1 MIECQHPPGTDA
13 PPICICYI
21 PGMSGLL
28 AGKVTVITGAGNGIG
43 AATAR
48 LFAEEEAAAVVVSD
62 VDGDA
67 AEKVAATIGGRAT
80 AARVDVRDPAQL
92 RALHDQVLGEHGRVD
107 VLVNNAGH
115 YIVPT
120 AFGDSTANHWQ
131 ALYEINLLHVFH
143 ATHLFL
149 PTMIG
154 QASGAIINVSSIEGI
169 RGYPIDPVYGAFKAA
184 VVHFTKC
191 LGVDVAPH
199 GVRVNAIAPDLTN
212 SAQSNFAE
220 WDPPEVAQRWS
231 HYLPV
236 GRMGQPVEQARVVT
250 FLASEQSGFLVGQT
264 INTDGGTAEAAGWYR
279 SDRRPGRRW
288 TNRPFD
294 P

>member
-1 MIECQHPPGTDA
+1 
-13 PPICICYI
+13 
-21 PGMSGLL
+21 MSGLL
-28 AGKVTVITGAGNGIG
+28 AGKVAVITGAGHGIG

-48 LFAEEEAAAVVVSD
+48 LFAEEGAAAVIVSD
-62 VDGDA
+62 IDGDA
-67 AEKVAATIGGRAT
+67 AEEVAAAIGPRAT
-80 AARVDVRDPAQL
+80 PVRVDVRDREQL
-92 RALHDQVLGEHGRVD
+92 RTLHDQVMAAHGQVD
-107 VLVNNAGH
+107 ALVNNAGH

-120 AFGDSTANHWQ
+120 PFGDSTAGHWQ

-149 PTMIG
+149 PDMVG
-154 QASGAIINVSSIEGI
+154 RKSGAIVNVSSIEGV
-169 RGYPIDPVYGAFKAA
+169 RGYPVDPVYGAFKAA

-191 LGVDVAPH
+191 LGVDVAPY
-199 GVRVNAIAPDLTN
+199 GVRVNAIAPDLTD
-212 SAQSNFAE
+212 SAQSNFTA

-231 HYLPV
+231 QYLPV
-236 GRMGQPVEQARVVT
+236 GRMGQPAEQARVIA
-250 FLASEQSGFLVGQT
+250 FLASELSGFLVGQT

>member
-1 MIECQHPPGTDA
+1 
-13 PPICICYI
+13 
-21 PGMSGLL
+21 MSGLL
-28 AGKVTVITGAGNGIG
+28 SGKIAVITGAGNGIG

-48 LFAEEEAAAVVVSD
+48 LFADEGAAAVVVSD
-62 VDGDA
+62 IDGGA
-67 AEKVAATIGGRAT
+67 AKRVAGLIGTQAT
-80 AARVDVRDPAQL
+80 AVTTDVRDPAQL
-92 RALHDQVLGEHGRVD
+92 GSLHDQVVAEHGRVD

-120 AFGDSTANHWQ
+120 PFGESTAGHWQ

-149 PTMIG
+149 PGMIG
-154 QASGAIINVSSIEGI
+154 QESGAIINVSSIEGV

-191 LGVDVAPH
+191 LGVDVAPY
-199 GVRVNAIAPDLTN
+199 GVRVNAIAPDMTN
-212 SAQSNFAE
+212 SEQSNFVK
-220 WDPPEVAQRWS
+220 WDPPDVAERWQ

-236 GRMGQPVEQARVVT
+236 GRMGHPVEQARVVA
-250 FLASEQSGFLVGQT
+250 FLASDLSGFLVGQT
-264 INTDGGTAEAAGWYR
+264 VNTDGGTAEAAGWYR

>member
-1 MIECQHPPGTDA
+1 MVGAGARPQGSVVS
-13 PPICICYI
+13 
-21 PGMSGLL
+21 MSGLL

-48 LFAEEEAAAVVVSD
+48 LFAAEGAAAVVVSD
-62 VDGDA
+62 IDGDA
-67 AEKVAATIGGRAT
+67 AETVAAAIGAQAT
-80 AARVDVRDPAQL
+80 AAKADVRDPAQL
-92 RALHDQVLGEHGRVD
+92 QALHDQVIAAHGRAD

-120 AFGDSTANHWQ
+120 AFGDSTASHWQ
-131 ALYEINLLHVFH
+131 GLYEINLLHVFQ

-149 PTMIG
+149 PGMVR
-154 QASGAIINVSSIEGI
+154 QKSGAIVNVSSIEGV

-191 LGVDVAPH
+191 LGVDVAPY

-220 WDPPEVAQRWS
+220 WDPPEVAERWS
-231 HYLPV
+231 QYLPV
-236 GRMGQPVEQARVVT
+236 GRMGTPDEQARVVT
-250 FLASEQSGFLVGQT
+250 FLASELSGFLVGQT

-288 TNRPFD
+288 TNRPFE

>member
-1 MIECQHPPGTDA
+1 V
-13 PPICICYI
+13 
-21 PGMSGLL
+21 SGLL

-48 LFAEEEAAAVVVSD
+48 LFAKEEAAAVVVSD
-62 VDGDA
+62 IDGA
-67 AEKVAATIGGRAT
+67 AADKVAASIGARAMPVQ
-80 AARVDVRDPAQL
+80 VDVREPEQL
-92 RALHDQVLGEHGRVD
+92 RALHDQVMAAHGRVD

-120 AFGDSTANHWQ
+120 AFGDSTASHWQ
-131 ALYEINLLHVFH
+131 ALYEINLLHVFR

-149 PTMIG
+149 PGMIERE
-154 QASGAIINVSSIEGI
+154 SGAIVNVSSIEGV

-191 LGVDVAPH
+191 LGVDVAPY

-231 HYLPV
+231 QYLPV
-236 GRMGQPVEQARVVT
+236 GRMGQPEEQARVVA
-250 FLASEQSGFLVGQT
+250 FLASELSGFLVGQT
-264 INTDGGTAEAAGWYR
+264 VNTDGGTAEAAGWYR

>member
-1 MIECQHPPGTDA
+1 ME
-13 PPICICYI
+13 
-21 PGMSGLL
+21 GLV
-28 AGKVTVITGAGNGIG
+28 AGKVAVVTGAGRGIG
-43 AATAR
+43 AEVTR
-48 LFAEEEAAAVVVSD
+48 LFADHGAEAVFVSD
-62 VDGDA
+62 VDGEE
-67 AEKVAATIGGRAT
+67 AERIAGTIGPAGVAVT
-80 AARVDVRDPAQL
+80 VDVREASQL
-92 RALHDQVLGEHGRVD
+92 QALRDEVMSVHGRVD

-120 AFGDSTANHWQ
+120 SLQESTPDHWQ

-143 ATHLFL
+143 ASHLFL
-149 PTMIG
+149 PAMIAAG
-154 QASGAIINVSSIEGI
+154 QGAIVNVSSIEGV
-169 RGYPIDPVYGAFKAA
+169 RGYPVDPVYGAFKAA

-191 LGVDVAPH
+191 LGVDVAPY
-199 GVRVNAIAPDLTN
+199 GVRVNGIAPDMTN

-220 WDPPEVAQRWS
+220 WDTSEVAERW
-231 HYLPV
+231 HQYLPV
-236 GRMGQPVEQARVVT
+236 GRVGQPLDQARAVL
-250 FLASEQSGFLVGQT
+250 FLASELAGFLVGQT

>member
-1 MIECQHPPGTDA
+1 
-13 PPICICYI
+13 
-21 PGMSGLL
+21 MSGLL
-28 AGKVTVITGAGNGIG
+28 AGKVTVITGAGHGIG

-48 LFAEEEAAAVVVSD
+48 LFAEEGAATVVVSD
-62 VDGDA
+62 LDGGA
-67 AEKVAATIGGRAT
+67 AHRVAGSIGSQATPAT
-80 AARVDVRDPAQL
+80 ADVRDPSQL
-92 RALHDQVLGEHGRVD
+92 SSLHDQVMAAHGRVD

-120 AFGDSTANHWQ
+120 PFGDSTAAHWQ
-131 ALYEINLLHVFH
+131 ALYEVNLLHVFH

-154 QASGAIINVSSIEGI
+154 QASGAIVNVSSIEGV

-191 LGVDVAPH
+191 LGVDVAPY

-220 WDPPEVAQRWS
+220 WDPPEVAERWS
-231 HYLPV
+231 QYLPV
-236 GRMGQPVEQARVVT
+236 GRMGQPEEQARVVA
-250 FLASEQSGFLVGQT
+250 FLASELSGFLVGQT
-264 INTDGGTAEAAGWYR
+264 VNTDGGTAEAAGWYR
-279 SDRRPGRRW
+279 SDRRPGR
-288 TNRPFD
+288 
-294 P
+294 

>member
-1 MIECQHPPGTDA
+1 MKGSVIS
-13 PPICICYI
+13 
-21 PGMSGLL
+21 MSGLL
-28 AGKVTVITGAGNGIG
+28 TGKIAVITGAGNGIG

-48 LFAEEEAAAVVVSD
+48 LFADEGAAAVVVSD
-62 VDGDA
+62 IDGGA
-67 AEKVAATIGGRAT
+67 AKRVAGLIGKQAT
-80 AARVDVRDPAQL
+80 AVTTDVRDPAQL
-92 RALHDQVLGEHGRVD
+92 GSLHDQVMAEHGRVD

-120 AFGDSTANHWQ
+120 PFAESTAGHWQ

-149 PTMIG
+149 PAMIR
-154 QASGAIINVSSIEGI
+154 QESGSIVNVSSIEGV

-191 LGVDVAPH
+191 LGVDVAPY
-199 GVRVNAIAPDLTN
+199 GVRVNAIAPDMTN
-212 SAQSNFAE
+212 SEQSNFAK
-220 WDPPEVAQRWS
+220 WDPPEVAERWQ
-231 HYLPV
+231 HYLPL
-236 GRMGQPVEQARVVT
+236 GRMGHPVEQARVVA
-250 FLASEQSGFLVGQT
+250 FLASDLSGFLVGQT
-264 INTDGGTAEAAGWYR
+264 VNTDGGTAEAAGWYR

>member
-1 MIECQHPPGTDA
+1 
-13 PPICICYI
+13 
-21 PGMSGLL
+21 MSGLL

-48 LFAEEEAAAVVVSD
+48 LFAEEGAAAVVVSD
-62 VDGDA
+62 IDGDA
-67 AEKVAATIGGRAT
+67 AEKVAAEIGAQAT
-80 AARVDVRDPAQL
+80 PAMVDVRDPGQL
-92 RALHDQVLGEHGRVD
+92 QALHDQVMAAHGRAD

-120 AFGDSTANHWQ
+120 AFGASTASHWQ
-131 ALYEINLLHVFH
+131 GLYEINLLHVFQ

-149 PTMIG
+149 PGMVE
-154 QASGAIINVSSIEGI
+154 QKSGAIINVSSIEGV

-191 LGVDVAPH
+191 LGVDVAPY
-199 GVRVNAIAPDLTN
+199 GVRVNAIAPDLTDTV
-212 SAQSNFAE
+212 QSNFTA
-220 WDPPEVAQRWS
+220 WDPPEVAERWEQ
-231 HYLPV
+231 YLPV
-236 GRMGQPVEQARVVT
+236 GRMGQPEEQARVIT
-250 FLASEQSGFLVGQT
+250 FLASELSSFLVGQT
-264 INTDGGTAEAAGWYR
+264 VNTDGGTAEAAGWYR

-288 TNRPFD
+288 TNRPFA